1 MFEDPLSDKP
11 LASIDADYFRTLLP
25 KTTTGR
31 NALNA
36 AASEI
41 EREIASIEAQQK
53 KLLVE
58 AIRPT
63 RAMASAV
70 RPNKDGTNPLAHL
83 TGGALGATDPWDAL
97 RKTITGY
104 DELAFSEKDRLYN
117 EFVKQEAERTGV
129 ETSEIKMA
137 TTKSAPAEPTRTV
150 GELGI
155 DVLSGLG
162 SGVTGMGKTAVDLVA
177 PDSRVSKSLG
187 ERIDTL
193 KSMRSPV
200 AQNAVKEAAVDVERF
215 KAENPDAGAAGLFGA
230 EALAAIKN
238 LSVADAAELAGGLSV
253 GALPGAGAARL
264 VAASRGLA
272 AGAAAGTAVGA
283 TVAGASTAG
292 EVRGDFY
299 QQVMDLPVEDPNLQ
313 ANEDFQKYLRAERDT
328 APSGQGAA
336 VDDYAAQVR
345 AKERLALDSKG
356 AAAVAGLTSA
366 ALAVF
371 GPEALIARGEAKR
384 RAAQVIGG
392 NAVPGGR
399 VLSALDKTLIKAP
412 LSIGSE
418 GIDEGAPTVATNVQ
432 MQQIDPNRKV
442 LEGAGSAVALGMVG
456 GGLGVG
462 ADAAA
467 NQFAPTQP
475 PAAGGTA
482 PGAAPT
488 AGGATPGTPVA
499 GGPAS
504 LDNARISTATTPDG
518 TSYSVRRFDNS
529 VVEIPAG
536 PDAAQ
541 QAAEMAQQADD
552 EFNSLD
558 TTGVAPVTLDVFN
571 TQLVT
576 LPDGTMDYAQDAVR
590 NAEADAFINQL
601 RQQATGAPATP
612 AAPVVEPTA
621 APVVEP
627 TLTPIAENL
636 PEITLPED
644 VTLPERAAPMPPAP
658 AAEPRVPGTTTLDQ
672 EAMISALSGGTRSFR
687 VDASGLLDYMRR
699 GELAPSESERLIA
712 NFEGTHRG
720 VPGLTEVL
728 RQARAIASNPT
739 VGLNANFEGARTG
752 TPLNFIGFRGIG
764 DSPSD
769 IYAGAQTPVAGQ
781 GLYIAPSPENAGE
794 YGGEIRVENV
804 SVQNP
809 LVIRTDD
816 EWRDLT
822 RSSYWRTPNPSGVS
836 DAEMLEY
843 TANLQSNITGRG
855 YDSLVIAPDR
865 FRDTAR
871 TLRNVFGHAQIVDY
885 RTDNR
890 QSSAPAAP
898 ASDQMPLDRPTA
910 EDLPAPEFAS
920 SPAVEARMQHNL
932 SVLLESGLRANQ
944 PVTAFGTAVMRDS
957 DGVVRYAGGAEP
969 NPMADELIR
978 RANETSQAAPAA
990 QTEAAPGELTP
1001 EQQNLY
1007 QQQVANLFTS
1017 QPLTGTRT
1025 EVAARAANGV
1035 LSPELANLVTALANT
1050 NWLGYE
1056 APIGAIRRAL
1066 IDPEY
1071 TAREGSIA
1079 VNAAAAALRS
1089 QFNRTARL
1097 NTQQSAPA
1105 AEAPTFS
1112 PETEARIQREVND
1125 LVNNPRRLPHPQVAA
1140 FDTVIYRDRQGVFR
1154 YSNDSEPNANADE
1167 VIRRANAQSQT
1178 AEVPTLTD
1186 TVAAP
1191 AVDAN
1196 GIPVSGP
1203 LTTEQARRANDI
1215 VNENIYLDESRNDV
1229 RLTLD
1234 PAPVMRLAENGRSF
1248 TPELTNLL
1256 RALNNENWLGRADP
1270 AEAVQFAIGATEV
1283 PVNDL
1288 SQPVATAAQ
1297 AMRAAATAYGRQR
1310 TRTAGVRVAFS
1321 QRVAPATPAAAV
1333 GARQAGVPQ
1342 DPSMPIT
1349 DLSLSDD
1356 LIRTFATAVRTF
1368 GRDPMPKVK
1377 PIEGN
1382 PTPEERLTF
1391 FKTTLKKLLKRK
1403 GFKIVRTDRAT
1414 SAEPEKLHILS
1425 LKGGK
1430 PYIKLYRSGGTYVI
1444 GTDTQKLQAGGAEG
1458 SQYYAALYAASV
1470 AAGLAQY
1477 NGGYTNINTTRL
1489 PINRLKAV
1497 LQLSGKMALPIAD
1510 IARLL
1515 GMSSLVANGPVTGDV
1530 NTFDKMARQVVS
1542 NAETHF
1548 PTASASNMTGGGG
1561 RGTYLSGVLRLKPD
1575 GTFDTPA
1582 GVMTAQEL
1590 MKWTRENNQGEPRYK
1605 PREVRVNGATELKPN
1620 DSAAFGA
1627 SSYSSMALAASLR
1640 SYMEATTDAQ
1650 RKAVIKAIK
1659 KISME
1664 RHTNA
1669 AGVET
1674 RPFAYLDVVDP
1685 DAPPAEGRRRSP
1697 IVGDVITPSGRGY
1710 AAAIKTLKNAAAT
1723 GALPEDTVKLV
1734 LALLKQNPALASDLG
1749 LSVDGTNEGAGGY
1762 NSVDKIVRLFS
1773 NANPLSGVHEI
1784 LHHVERMLPAAVRAG
1799 ILKAYNAALAK
1810 AMKAATPAQQEAI
1823 SQLIKDASGLGGDG
1837 AKERMQQVFADRT
1850 LKYSEHYQ
1858 LANPSEFWAMNAA
1871 KLFADRQGKT
1881 GWVNAARS
1889 WLQGFV
1895 QKAKSILGLP
1905 NNNAMLQGLKA
1916 VLKADGSFTTNNMFI
1931 KENGDLVPVFN
1942 DIPDGNRNTP
1952 PGTISTTGDQA
1963 APRSREGFD
1972 ELQRHIRS
1980 RTTLPAA
1987 SPERA
1992 LAQALN
1998 RNQVTEPGQ
2007 ATRAID
2013 ARLQQLGEAFHD
2025 HLGPVERLFTDIG
2038 EGSPELRSS
2047 GERVV
2052 GAMRAAPGIRDNIM
2066 RQMIEDHGGNQLFS
2080 AIEQMARTQRLT
2092 LEDATGYLGYW
2103 LTAQRAPTANARL
2116 IARDTRE
2123 VERTSR
2129 LHAQAESALNTAR
2142 NTAGTPVGTLNQ
2154 LEADTVGA
2162 ARQLAAAT
2170 RQLALRTQAVN
2181 NPRASG
2187 VRRHVAG
2194 VAGFNNAQAASL
2206 AADIEQHIPREM
2218 LQQAAEHVYDL
2229 NAFRIV
2235 TDLESGRSTPEV
2247 VAQFLDNPDLQPLLQ
2262 QLVEAS
2268 RPDAQQEGSQANRD
2282 ALRAQVMSAV
2292 RSNYVPLTGDPQ
2304 TALYDESPGGGA
2316 SQPNTG
2322 RTYMMEGRQDSMPDD
2337 GVTATMAGLIRS
2349 ASHAGWA
2356 PFQDRV
2362 ADIYEQMT
2370 PDQRNEFGIH
2380 RETRQ
2385 VTDRSTGSNN
2395 SALIRLR
2402 GDTEQRFEFT
2412 DPKILDAIHNE
2423 TIADTD
2429 ASLSKFAKA
2438 TKLYSWAATRFNLT
2452 FAPRNMVR
2460 DFGERADILLSKE
2473 LRDEQGN
2480 IVPSPQVVKSM
2491 IYQGT
2496 VGLPKLLNAGVRYVL
2511 NGTAGGMSEASHY
2524 LRELQDSGN
2533 LSTFGQ
2539 RFQNSRVDFIKQL
2552 KSAKT
2557 SNQRLRAL
2565 NRYTLEL
2572 WNTPFDFAAPL
2583 ASYMAMRK
2591 NGVAKE
2597 QAQAVA
2603 LELMNFRK
2611 RGTQM
2616 KTLGAAYPFA
2626 QTAVTG
2632 GVNMARSLVDAR
2644 NGKLKPYAVARLT
2657 GYALTLSALRVMFMA
2672 AADDDEGG
2680 NKLAQLPD
2688 YEHENNIVIPTDNG
2702 IIKIPLPFGLMR
2714 LANGIVNNTL
2724 SYAGNEKSGRKAAG
2738 DLLMGTLIP
2747 SFAPISEAPLDGD
2760 KYPVQKFFATLAP
2773 PIFKPPLQVAMG
2785 LTPFG
2790 APLKNEYA
2798 KEDKFISDQPK
2809 LNTPAAYTTMA
2820 QTIRQWTGVDV
2831 SPEAVRELV
2840 KGYPLGVV
2848 GYARSGLLEDK
2859 AVAEELRK
2867 PFYAPYPE
2875 AARYFQFK
2883 KAHDEASTELKK
2895 LERSE
2900 EKDAAGNL
2908 KYKAENFDAAKIKWL
2923 KDYNKQEEKIQGQ
2936 ISSITKSKGL
2946 SDAAKA
2952 ERKEELRTKRSAAQN
2967 EALYKWRTEILKAE
2981 AKRTE

>member
-1 MFEDPLSDKP
+1 MIDDPLGNKTI
-11 LASIDADYFRTLLP
+11 ASIDADYFRTLLP
-25 KTTTGR
+25 KTTAGR
-31 NALNA
+31 SALDA

-41 EREIASIEAQQK
+41 DREIANIEAEQRELLQQ
-53 KLLVE
+53 
-58 AIRPT
+58 ASRSSRT
-63 RAMASAV
+63 SMRAFNPDKDGNDPLAFLAGGVAGGLGVNSWDAV
-70 RPNKDGTNPLAHL
+70 RN
-83 TGGALGATDPWDAL
+83 
-97 RKTITGY
+97 TINGY
-104 DELAFSEKDRLYN
+104 DQLAFSEKDRLYN
-117 EFVKQEAERTGV
+117 EFLKQEAEHTGKPLADIKVATASTAPV
-129 ETSEIKMA
+129 EPS
-137 TTKSAPAEPTRTV
+137 R
-150 GELGI
+150 
-155 DVLSGLG
+155 SGLDLPMDILAG
-162 SGVTGMGKTAVDLVA
+162 LGAGTVGMGKAAVDLIA
-177 PDSRVSKSLG
+177 PESDLSKSLG

-193 KSMRSPV
+193 NSMQSEV
-200 AQNAVKEAAVDVERF
+200 EQNNRKEIQAEIERF
-215 KAENPDAGAAGLFGA
+215 KAENPDANPLELFAAEMKATGGNLSVGTVSNLAGSMAAGMGAAGKVAKVVGVARGA
-230 EALAAIKN
+230 
-238 LSVADAAELAGGLSV
+238 
-253 GALPGAGAARL
+253 
-264 VAASRGLA
+264 A

-283 TVAGASTAG
+283 GIEGVSTAG
-292 EVRGDFY
+292 EVRGGVY
-299 QQVMDLPVEDPNLQ
+299 EQVVNIPLSDPNLQ
-313 ANEDFQKYLRAERDT
+313 ANADFQKYLAKARGDVDPKGPGWSPLQEYKA
-328 APSGQGAA
+328 QLAA
-336 VDDYAAQVR
+336 REQ
-345 AKERLALDSKG
+345 LALDSRG
-356 AAAVAGLTSA
+356 AAALAGVAGAALSAFGPERAFAKAAANRAAAEATGSTVGLATRALDNALVKIPTSA
-366 ALAVF
+366 AA
-371 GPEALIARGEAKR
+371 
-384 RAAQVIGG
+384 
-392 NAVPGGR
+392 
-399 VLSALDKTLIKAP
+399 
-412 LSIGSE
+412 E
-418 GIDEGAPTVATNVQ
+418 GLTEVAPTAATNIN
-432 MQQIDPNRKV
+432 MQNVDPTRGA
-442 LEGAGSAVALGMVG
+442 LEGAGGDFVLGMLGGVG
-456 GGLGVG
+456 GEG
-462 ADAAA
+462 ASAALERA
-467 NQFAPTQP
+467 TNLNARTPAPGAPTP
-475 PAAGGTA
+475 VAGAPSTPA
-482 PGAAPT
+482 PGAAQSASPNLRI
-488 AGGATPGTPVA
+488 TPVQ
-499 GGPAS
+499 
-504 LDNARISTATTPDG
+504 TPEG
-518 TSYSVRRFDNS
+518 TGYNVRQVDDTIIN
-529 VVEIPAG
+529 IPPG
-536 PDAAQ
+536 PDAQTEAELIAQ
-541 QAAEMAQQADD
+541 QAQD
-552 EFNSLD
+552 EFDSLGAAP
-558 TTGVAPVTLDVFN
+558 TTGAAPVTVDAFD
-571 TQLVT
+571 TQLVMQ
-576 LPDGTMDYAQDAVR
+576 PDGTMDYTQDAVR

-601 RQQATGAPATP
+601 RQQATGVPAPAAPAAPAPIPTP
-612 AAPVVEPTA
+612 AGWDPQYATPEEMAAAARENRMPNAMPPPPGYTPTAPVVEPT
-621 APVVEP
+621 P
-627 TLTPIAENL
+627 TPIAENL

-644 VTLPERAAPMPPAP
+644 VALPERAAPMAAPPAEIQVPDTPGP
-658 AAEPRVPGTTTLDQ
+658 AAEDTPQRESAIEQARQLIVNQTVNSEFMSGNAAEITNRARSAGSPQAIHTLVNALSEADWLGYFNPRDALEAALTLD
-672 EAMISALSGGTRSFR
+672 
-687 VDASGLLDYMRR
+687 
-699 GELAPSESERLIA
+699 LAPA
-712 NFEGTHRG
+712 TTPPG
-720 VPGLTEVL
+720 VLAAATA
-728 RQARAIASNPT
+728 ARNELQQRA
-739 VGLNANFEGARTG
+739 
-752 TPLNFIGFRGIG
+752 
-764 DSPSD
+764 
-769 IYAGAQTPVAGQ
+769 
-781 GLYIAPSPENAGE
+781 
-794 YGGEIRVENV
+794 VENV
-804 SVQNP
+804 
-809 LVIRTDD
+809 D
-816 EWRDLT
+816 
-822 RSSYWRTPNPSGVS
+822 
-836 DAEMLEY
+836 
-843 TANLQSNITGRG
+843 
-855 YDSLVIAPDR
+855 IA
-865 FRDTAR
+865 A
-871 TLRNVFGHAQIVDY
+871 
-885 RTDNR
+885 NR
-890 QSSAPAAP
+890 QAAEI
-898 ASDQMPLDRPTA
+898 PLDRPTA
-910 EDLPAPEFAS
+910 EDLPA
-920 SPAVEARMQHNL
+920 
-932 SVLLESGLRANQ
+932 
-944 PVTAFGTAVMRDS
+944 
-957 DGVVRYAGGAEP
+957 
-969 NPMADELIR
+969 
-978 RANETSQAAPAA
+978 
-990 QTEAAPGELTP
+990 
-1001 EQQNLY
+1001 
-1007 QQQVANLFTS
+1007 
-1017 QPLTGTRT
+1017 
-1025 EVAARAANGV
+1025 
-1035 LSPELANLVTALANT
+1035 
-1050 NWLGYE
+1050 
-1056 APIGAIRRAL
+1056 
-1066 IDPEY
+1066 
-1071 TAREGSIA
+1071 
-1079 VNAAAAALRS
+1079 
-1089 QFNRTARL
+1089 
-1097 NTQQSAPA
+1097 
-1105 AEAPTFS
+1105 
-1112 PETEARIQREVND
+1112 
-1125 LVNNPRRLPHPQVAA
+1125 
-1140 FDTVIYRDRQGVFR
+1140 
-1154 YSNDSEPNANADE
+1154 
-1167 VIRRANAQSQT
+1167 
-1178 AEVPTLTD
+1178 EVPTLTEA
-1186 TVAAP
+1186 VAAP

-1203 LTTEQARRANDI
+1203 LTQEQATEAN
-1215 VNENIYLDESRNDV
+1215 NIINSNIFLDEIRDDI
-1229 RLTLD
+1229 RLNLD
-1234 PAPVMRLAENGRSF
+1234 PVAVMHLAENGNAFS
-1248 TPELTNLL
+1248 PELSNLL
-1256 RALNNENWLGRADP
+1256 RALNSAGWAGKATP
-1270 AEAVQFAIGATEV
+1270 AEAVRFAIGANEIPAEALSREAATSAQIIRARAIEYGRERSRERGIRRVLQNRV
-1283 PVNDL
+1283 PQAAAARAASPATGT
-1288 SQPVATAAQ
+1288 SQPGVEQ
-1297 AMRAAATAYGRQR
+1297 AP
-1310 TRTAGVRVAFS
+1310 S
-1321 QRVAPATPAAAV
+1321 TPV
-1333 GARQAGVPQ
+1333 
-1342 DPSMPIT
+1342 DN
-1349 DLSLSDD
+1349 LSLS
-1356 LIRTFATAVRTF
+1356 TAAVNSFATAVQPLARNPLPAITPITGNATAERRVAAF
-1368 GRDPMPKVK
+1368 G
-1377 PIEGN
+1377 E
-1382 PTPEERLTF
+1382 
-1391 FKTTLKKLLKRK
+1391 TLKQLLEPQ
-1403 GFKIVRTDRAT
+1403 GFTLPAVPGTYFTVRSPTGRSVSVSLT
-1414 SAEPEKLHILS
+1414 SRGNSYQVGTTTVGFDAGGSE
-1425 LKGGK
+1425 GGK
-1430 PYIKLYRSGGTYVI
+1430 
-1444 GTDTQKLQAGGAEG
+1444 
-1458 SQYYAALYAASV
+1458 YYSALYAAAA
-1470 AAGLAQY
+1470 AAGLPLY
-1477 NGGYTNINTTRL
+1477 NGSYTSVNTTRL

-1497 LQLSGKMALPIAD
+1497 LQTVGITGLSSTKVAK
-1510 IARLL
+1510 LL
-1515 GMSSLVANGPVTGDV
+1515 GMSRTNLGASGNGPL
-1530 NTFDKMARQVVS
+1530 NTFNTMAQLVIK
-1542 NAETHF
+1542 NAENYF
-1548 PTASASNMTGGGG
+1548 PNATASHMADGRARSN
-1561 RGTYLSGVLRLKPD
+1561 YLTGVLRLNPD

-1582 GVMTAQEL
+1582 GVMTAEEL
-1590 MKWTRENNQGEPRYK
+1590 KNWTRVNSEGSPRYSNN
-1605 PREVRVNGATELKPN
+1605 E
-1620 DSAAFGA
+1620 SAGFGA

-1640 SYMEATTDAQ
+1640 SYMEATTAAQ
-1650 RKAVIKAIK
+1650 RQQVLQAIER
-1659 KISME
+1659 ISTDAN
-1664 RHTNA
+1664 RVHA
-1669 AGVET
+1669 
-1674 RPFAYLDVVDP
+1674 FLDVTD
-1685 DAPPAEGRRRSP
+1685 PAETPGVNRRKSP
-1697 IVGDVITPSGRGY
+1697 AVGDVVTPSSRGY
-1710 AAAIKTLKNAAAT
+1710 ATVVKSLMEARRT
-1723 GALPEDTVKLV
+1723 GALPQKTVDLT
-1734 LALLKQNPALASDLG
+1734 LALLKQNPALANDLG
-1749 LSVDGTNEGAGGY
+1749 ITIDGTVDGAGGY
-1762 NSVDKIVRLFS
+1762 NAIEKIVALFS
-1773 NANPLSGVHEI
+1773 KANATSGVHEI
-1784 LHHVERMLPAAVRAG
+1784 LHHTERMLPAVVRAG
-1799 ILKAYNAALAK
+1799 VLKAYNAALSK
-1810 AMKAATPAQQEAI
+1810 AMKTATPEQQKAI
-1823 SQLIKDASGLGGDG
+1823 TQLIKDSSGLGGEG
-1837 AKERMQQVFADRT
+1837 AADRMQQVFSDGT
-1850 LKYSEHYQ
+1850 LNYTEHYQ
-1858 LANPSEFWAMNAA
+1858 LANPSEFWAVNAS
-1871 KLFADRQGKT
+1871 KIFSGRQGKT
-1881 GWVNAARS
+1881 GWRGKARA
-1889 WLQGFV
+1889 WLQSFV

-1905 NNNAMLQGLKA
+1905 NDNAVLQGLKS
-1916 VLKADGSFTTNNMFI
+1916 VLKADGSFVSNVMLAQDNARNLEPI
-1931 KENGDLVPVFN
+1931 FN
-1942 DIPDGNRNTP
+1942 DIPDGNRNAP

-1972 ELQRHIRS
+1972 ELQRRIRS

-1992 LAQALN
+1992 LAQAMD

-2080 AIEQMARTQRLT
+2080 AIEQIARTQRLT

-2129 LHAQAESALNTAR
+2129 AHAQAESALNTAR

-2162 ARQLAAAT
+2162 ARQLATAT

-2235 TDLESGRSTPEV
+2235 TDLESGRAPPEV

-2412 DPKILDAIHNE
+2412 DPKILNAIHNE

-2452 FAPRNMVR
+2452 FAPRNMMR

-2480 IVPSPQVVKSM
+2480 KVPSPQVVKSM

-2511 NGTAGGMSEASHY
+2511 NGTAGGVSEASNY

-2583 ASYMAMRK
+2583 ASYIAMRK

-2632 GVNMARSLVDAR
+2632 GVNMARSLVDTR

-2657 GYALTLSALRVMFMA
+2657 GYVLTLSALRAMFMA

-2702 IIKIPLPFGLMR
+2702 IIKVPLPFGLMR

-2724 SYAGNEKSGRKAAG
+2724 AYAGNEKSGRKAAG

-2831 SPEAVRELV
+2831 PPEAVRELV

-2883 KAHDEASTELKK
+2883 KAQDEASTELKK
-2895 LERSE
+2895 LQRG
-2900 EKDAAGNL
+2900 DND
-2908 KYKAENFDAAKIKWL
+2908 YDPAKIKWL
-2923 KDYNKQEEKIQGQ
+2923 ENYSKQEEKIQGQ

-2967 EALYKWRTEILKAE
+2967 EALYRWRTEIMKAE